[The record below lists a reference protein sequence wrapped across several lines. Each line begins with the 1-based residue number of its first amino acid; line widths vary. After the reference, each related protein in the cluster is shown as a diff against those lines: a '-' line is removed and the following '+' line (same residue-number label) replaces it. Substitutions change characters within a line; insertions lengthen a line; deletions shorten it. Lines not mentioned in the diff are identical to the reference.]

1 MIYCTKCGKK
11 NNDDALYCSK
21 CGNSLNNT
29 IIKDTSFEK
38 QIENFAGS
46 VERVGKTA
54 GEKIEK
60 AAEKLGKGTQ
70 DMGKRLEKA
79 TDRASSYIDNWWDR
93 TFKIFGPLVSSFI
106 VIIVLRLIIE
116 GLRIGAEDTPVL
128 GEVSDLLLEY
138 LLLIFVVIL
147 VSSYS
152 SYFSRKYKSFQW
164 ISPVIIAVVIV
175 VLSFIIVNILSV
187 VGTSI
192 GDLELANVETEWREK
207 YMLMIFVIVLL
218 VGYLI
223 KVASVAWEKDKK
235 S

>member
-1 MIYCTKCGKK
+1 MVYCTKCGIK
-11 NNDDALYCSK
+11 NDDDAQYCSK
-21 CGNSLNNT
+21 CGNSLNKPIT
-29 IIKDTSFEK
+29 KDTSFEK
-38 QIENFAGS
+38 QIENFAGG

-60 AAEKLGKGTQ
+60 AAEKLGKETQ
-70 DMGKRLEKA
+70 GIGRRLEKA
-79 TDRASSYIDNWWDR
+79 TDRAGSYLDNWWDR

-128 GEVSDLLLEY
+128 GEVGDLLLEY

-147 VSSYS
+147 VSFYS
-152 SYFSRKYKSFQW
+152 SYFSRKYKKFQW
-164 ISPVIIAVVIV
+164 ISPIIIAVVIV
-175 VLSFIIVNILSV
+175 VVSFIAVNILSV

-192 GDLELANVETEWREK
+192 GDMELANIEIEWREK

-223 KVASVAWEKDKK
+223 KVATVTLEKEEK